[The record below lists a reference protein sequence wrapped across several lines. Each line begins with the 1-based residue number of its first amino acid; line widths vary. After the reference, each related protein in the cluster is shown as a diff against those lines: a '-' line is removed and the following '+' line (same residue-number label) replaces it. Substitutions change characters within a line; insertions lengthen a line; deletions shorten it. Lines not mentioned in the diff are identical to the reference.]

1 MFSLILK
8 IKFMLKIIKKTTT
21 ETTYQ
26 LQSNKDSL
34 TLQNL
39 PFEIIVKEPIIL
51 SQDNQKVKNQISL
64 F

>member
-1 MFSLILK
+1 
-8 IKFMLKIIKKTTT
+8 MLKIIKKTTT